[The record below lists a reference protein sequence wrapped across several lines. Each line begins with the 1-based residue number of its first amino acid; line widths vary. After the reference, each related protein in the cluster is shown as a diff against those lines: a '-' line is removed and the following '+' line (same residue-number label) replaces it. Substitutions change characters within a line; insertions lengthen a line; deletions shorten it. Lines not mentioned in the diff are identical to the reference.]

1 MKRLFS
7 LLFFFFV
14 LAAVLTGMDYAEL
27 ENWAIAEPDKTETTF
42 DLFYVYPTLVA
53 SAPGGLMDWHDK
65 EVADKTVSFS
75 RAQTGIFGAHARVFA
90 PYVRQSPY
98 DVCIQELKRTPVEF
112 ASCETGM
119 RDAVEAFRHY
129 WKTWRKPGRPLILL
143 GHSQGS
149 VDLYAVLMECK
160 EISVENGFVA
170 AYLPGLPG
178 AMTQEKFLADFAG
191 RSFRS
196 PGVAGAEADEFDSG
210 AILFWNTQSRDA
222 EPSPFR
228 TKRALVANPLNW
240 SATDAAPAERNLG
253 AYLYDYRT
261 KTAKTVPGFCG
272 AEPDGENGVLI
283 VALPANSEWDAY
295 GFMGKGVFHQN
306 DVWFFAE
313 NIAKNALARAERWL
327 RAHGDSSA
335 TSANANGTAKPSAP

>member
-1 MKRLFS
+1 MKRLFP
-7 LLFFFFV
+7 LAFFLFAFV
-14 LAAVLTGMDYAEL
+14 VALTGMDYAKS
-27 ENWAIAEPDKTETTF
+27 ENWAIAEPNKTETTF
-42 DLFYVYPTLVA
+42 DLFYIYPTLVA
-53 SAPGGLMDWHDK
+53 SAPGGLMDWRDM
-65 EVADKTVSFS
+65 EVVEKTVSFS
-75 RAQTGIFGAHARVFA
+75 RAQTGIFGAHARVFV

-98 DVCIQELKRTPVEF
+98 DIRIQELKRTPIEF
-112 ASCETGM
+112 ASCKTGM

-129 WKTWRKPGRPLILL
+129 WATWRKPGRPLILL
-143 GHSQGS
+143 GHSQGAL
-149 VDLYAVLMECK
+149 DLYAVLKECN

-178 AMTQEKFLADFAG
+178 AMTQEKFLADFEG

-196 PGVAGAEADEFDSG
+196 PGVAGAEAGEFDSG

-222 EPSPFR
+222 VASPFR
-228 TKRALVANPLNW
+228 SKRSLVVNPLNW

-272 AEPDGENGVLI
+272 AAPDGENGVLI
-283 VALPANSEWDAY
+283 VDLPASSEWDAY

-313 NIAKNALARAERWL
+313 NIAQNAQARAERWL
-327 RAHGDSSA
+327 HEQ
-335 TSANANGTAKPSAP
+335 NAPSASSSNENVNVKSFAP